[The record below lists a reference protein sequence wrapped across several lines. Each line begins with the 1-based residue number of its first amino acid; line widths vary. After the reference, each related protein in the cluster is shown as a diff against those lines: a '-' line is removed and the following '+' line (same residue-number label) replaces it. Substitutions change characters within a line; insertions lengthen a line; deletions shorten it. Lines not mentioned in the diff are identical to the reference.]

1 MKIGIFD
8 ISEND
13 IYVSSKPNVTIYFQG
28 CPLNCIWCHNPEG
41 KSFDIKDNRRK
52 KTPYYPKEYT
62 MEQII
67 DLIQKYQALINPIGG
82 YIVFSGG
89 EPLAHFNFLIQLAD
103 KIVTSNIILDT
114 SGYLEPNS
122 FVQLADKYELYLFDI
137 KLLDDEKHIRYT
149 GVSNKSILQNINYL
163 MQKEK
168 SLKIRIP
175 IIPGINDT
183 LNAFSLLYDYLSKID
198 KRYKIEMLKFNGYMI
213 SKYKFLDYQLLY
225 KQYKSVSNDFSI
237 FQNMQA
243 SFEVLEVGN
252 E

>member
-1 MKIGIFD
+1 M
-8 ISEND
+8 
-13 IYVSSKPNVTIYFQG
+13 
-28 CPLNCIWCHNPEG
+28 
-41 KSFDIKDNRRK
+41 
-52 KTPYYPKEYT
+52 
-62 MEQII
+62 
-67 DLIQKYQALINPIGG
+67 
-82 YIVFSGG
+82 
-89 EPLAHFNFLIQLAD
+89 
-103 KIVTSNIILDT
+103 
-114 SGYLEPNS
+114 
-122 FVQLADKYELYLFDI
+122 LF
-137 KLLDDEKHIRYT
+137 R
-149 GVSNKSILQNINYL
+149 SNYL